1 MRTYADRTV
10 AIFLVLGLWHFL
22 SQWYGTEAVASPVMS
37 WQRLATLINTGFI
50 LPHLA
55 FSLSSWILGLLL
67 ATLIGLSLGL
77 VLGLHRASGL
87 IFEPLFVA
95 VSTLPK
101 VTLYPMV
108 LLICGLGQ
116 SSKIAFGFIHGVLP
130 IMLFTLGAAR
140 EVPVHYV
147 KTARS
152 LGLDYATT
160 IRRVMLPAMSAGI
173 VSGLRLGS
181 SLTLLG
187 VIIGEMFGAQRG
199 LGFLLINAID
209 INDTAQMAALAL
221 ILVFMALALSMFV
234 RLMIYVFYRQALRSF
249 TPLVGI

>member
-37 WQRLATLINTGFI
+37 WQRLATLINTGVI

-130 IMLFTLGAAR
+130 IMLFTLGAAH

>member
-1 MRTYADRTV
+1 MRTYADRAL

-22 SQWYGTEAVASPVMS
+22 SLWYGTDAVASPIMS

-67 ATLIGLSLGL
+67 ASLIGLSLGL

-140 EVPVHYV
+140 EIPLHYV
-147 KTARS
+147 KVART
-152 LGLDYATT
+152 LGLNYTTT

-173 VSGLRLGS
+173 VSGLSLGS

-199 LGFLLINAID
+199 LGFLLMNAID
-209 INDTAQMAALAL
+209 INDTAQMSAVAL
-221 ILVFMALALSMFV
+221 ILVFMAILLSIFV
-234 RLMIYVFYRQALRSF
+234 RLMVYIFNRKALQSF

>member
-1 MRTYADRTV
+1 MRTYADRAI

-22 SQWYGTEAVASPVMS
+22 CLWYGTDAVASPVMTG
-37 WQRLATLINTGFI
+37 QRLAMLISTGSI

-55 FSLSSWILGLLL
+55 FSLSSWIVGLLL
-67 ATLIGLSLGL
+67 ASFIGLFLGL

-140 EVPVHYV
+140 EIPVHYV
-147 KTARS
+147 KTART
-152 LGLDYATT
+152 LGLDYVTT

-173 VSGLRLGS
+173 VSGLSLGS

-187 VIIGEMFGAQRG
+187 VIIGEMFGAQQG
-199 LGFLLINAID
+199 LGFLLMNAID
-209 INDTAQMAALAL
+209 INDTAQMAAVAL
-221 ILVFMALALSMFV
+221 ILVLMAVTLSMLV
-234 RLMIYVFYRQALRSF
+234 RLMTYVFNRQALRGF
-249 TPLVGI
+249 TPVSGI